1 MSHNKLRRLT
11 KATMHVSAFFV
22 RNSKYRKCI
31 IQRLCKAL
39 AQSVMVMAQQRQQ
52 WLTVWKL
59 SPYDNVS
66 VVKKRTSMDS
76 GLLGYNTVLL
86 GDWWPVFEEL

>member
-1 MSHNKLRRLT
+1 
-11 KATMHVSAFFV
+11 
-22 RNSKYRKCI
+22 
-31 IQRLCKAL
+31 
-39 AQSVMVMAQQRQQ
+39 MVMAQQRQQ